1 MSALPDAVVVFG
13 ASGFIGRNI
22 VDALAGK
29 VAMLIG
35 VTQRTTAVPGCTA
48 VTPID
53 RIEALPAL
61 PRDTVVINVAA
72 VRYDAGTFR
81 ADQTAIMR
89 ANVVIASTVFG
100 FCVARGISEVRLA
113 SSVAVYP
120 AAESADADDGKAV
133 DLNDWPHEG
142 EAAYAWS
149 KRWAEICAEVHRRQ
163 YDINTLI
170 FRLSNP
176 YGPHDSTDVA
186 AAHVAPAFIMKAL
199 AAGDTFEI
207 LGNPDA
213 ERDFVFAGDVAATF
227 AASLAVCGRSEAF
240 NLGFGATTTIRALAD
255 AALRAAGRSKTILI
269 SAPASATVNVRRVKV
284 QRLHEA
290 FKLSPFANLD
300 QGLAA
305 TTAWY
310 RDALGA

>member
-1 MSALPDAVVVFG
+1 MSALPDAVVIFG

-29 VAMLIG
+29 VTTLIG
-35 VTQRTTAVPGCTA
+35 VTKRTAAVPGCTE
-48 VTPID
+48 VTTID
-53 RIEALPAL
+53 RIDALPAL
-61 PRDTVVINVAA
+61 PRETVVINVAA

-81 ADQTAIMR
+81 ADQNAIMR
-89 ANVVIASTVFG
+89 ANVEIAGRGFG

-120 AAESADADDGKAV
+120 AGESVDADDGKPV

-163 YDINTLI
+163 HGINTLI

-176 YGPHDSTDVA
+176 YGPYDSTDVS
-186 AAHVAPAFIMKAL
+186 AAHVAPAFVMKAL

-207 LGNPDA
+207 LGNPEA
-213 ERDFVFAGDVAATF
+213 ERDFVFARDVAATF
-227 AASLAVCGRSEAF
+227 VASLAMRGCPNAF
-240 NLGFGATTTIRALAD
+240 NLGFGATTTIRALAE
-255 AALRAAGRSKTILI
+255 AALRAADSKKTILV
-269 SAPASATVNVRRVKV
+269 SAPASAAVNVRRVKV
-284 QRLHEA
+284 QRLHET
-290 FKLSPFANLD
+290 FTLSPFANLD
-300 QGLAA
+300 QGLAT

-310 RDALGA
+310 RDVLGA

>member
-29 VAMLIG
+29 VATLIG
-35 VTQRTTAVPGCTA
+35 VTQQTAAVPGCTA
-48 VTPID
+48 VTTID
-53 RIEALPAL
+53 RIDALPAL
-61 PRDTVVINVAA
+61 PRETVVINVAA
-72 VRYDAGTFR
+72 VRYAAGTFR
-81 ADQTAIMR
+81 ADQSAIMR
-89 ANVVIASTVFG
+89 TNVEIAGTVFG

-120 AAESADADDGKAV
+120 ASESADADDGKPI

-149 KRWAEICAEVHRRQ
+149 KRWAEICAQVHRRQ
-163 YDINTLI
+163 YGIDTLI

-176 YGPHDSTDVA
+176 YGPYDSTDVA
-186 AAHVAPAFIMKAL
+186 AAHVAPAFVMKAL

-227 AASLAVCGRSEAF
+227 VASLATRGCSNAF
-240 NLGFGATTTIRALAD
+240 NLGFGATTTIRALAE
-255 AALRAAGRSKTILI
+255 AALRAAGRKKTILLL
-269 SAPASATVNVRRVKV
+269 APASAAVNVRRIKA
-284 QRLHEA
+284 QRLHETFA
-290 FKLSPFANLD
+290 LSPFASLD
-300 QGLAA
+300 QGLAT

-310 RDALGA
+310 RDVLGA